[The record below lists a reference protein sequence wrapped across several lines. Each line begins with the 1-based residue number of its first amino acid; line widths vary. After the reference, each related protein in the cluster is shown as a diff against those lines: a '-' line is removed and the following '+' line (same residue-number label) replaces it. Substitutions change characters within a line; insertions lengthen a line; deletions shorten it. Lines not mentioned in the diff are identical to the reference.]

1 MKDPRKAYGDKY
13 AKKSN
18 KPANSKNQQPE
29 GQSPDKP
36 SAKKLYK
43 GRDKS
48 QKPVYEW
55 VEEAPTKQKTN
66 PRKPFA
72 GIKKDGP
79 GKQALTRPE
88 YDFKHEKDRKVAYAE
103 EEIRLNKYI
112 ANAGIC
118 SRREADKLIEK
129 GEIIVNG
136 EVVTSLGY
144 KVKRTDK
151 VSYKNRK
158 LNPEKPVYL
167 LLNKPKD
174 FITTTDDPFERK
186 TVMQLIANACDERI
200 FPIGRLDR
208 NTTGLLLFTNDG
220 ELSDRLAHP
229 SNQIKKIYQVTLD
242 KPITKND
249 FEIILEGIELEDG
262 PTKVDDL
269 QILSKDRTILG
280 LEIHSGKNRIVR
292 RIFAHFGYEV
302 LALDRVMYA
311 GLTKKDLPRGNYR
324 FLSESEV
331 INLKYLGK
339 SKKPS

>member
-1 MKDPRKAYGDKY
+1 MKNPRKAYGDKY
-13 AKKSN
+13 ANKANPSSRSKERQPGANPQEKST
-18 KPANSKNQQPE
+18 
-29 GQSPDKP
+29 
-36 SAKKLYK
+36 AKKLYK

-48 QKPVYEW
+48 QKPIYEW
-55 VEEAPTKQKTN
+55 VEEAPARQK
-66 PRKPFA
+66 PDPKKPFSR
-72 GIKKDGP
+72 IKKDGP
-79 GKQALTRPE
+79 GKQALSQPE
-88 YDFKHEKDRKVAYAE
+88 YAFKSGKGDHSE

-129 GEIIVNG
+129 GEILVNG
-136 EVVTSLGY
+136 DVVTSLGY
-144 KVKRTDK
+144 KVKRSDK

-186 TVMQLIANACDERI
+186 TVMQLIANACDERV

-220 ELSDRLAHP
+220 ELSERLAHP

-242 KPITKND
+242 KPITKKD
-249 FEIILEGIELEDG
+249 FELIQEGIELEDG
-262 PTKVDDL
+262 PTNVDDL
-269 QILSKDRTILG
+269 QVLSKDRTILG

-302 LALDRVMYA
+302 IGLDRVMYA

-324 FLSESEV
+324 FLSETEV